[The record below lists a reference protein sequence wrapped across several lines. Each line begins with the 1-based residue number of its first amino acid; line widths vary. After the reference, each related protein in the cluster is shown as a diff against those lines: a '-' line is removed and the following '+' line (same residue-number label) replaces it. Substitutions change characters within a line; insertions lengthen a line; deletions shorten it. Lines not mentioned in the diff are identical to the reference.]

1 MAFEVVQLAEG
12 CYHLQSGANVGV
24 LVQGDQALVIDA
36 GLDDDLGKRIKRTL
50 ESLGV
55 RLGAL
60 ILTHGHADHFGGAA
74 YLRRVLP
81 PFPVYA
87 PHLEAAFISN
97 PALEGIMLSAGAAPI
112 DQLKGKFTL
121 AQPCPVDHLLEVG
134 RLGLLGID
142 VEIVPLAGHSPNQIG
157 VRYGNILFS
166 ADAFL
171 PIPTLQKY
179 PVQFT
184 VHMGQ
189 ALETLE
195 RLNALEGVL
204 FAPGH
209 GTHLTD
215 ARETIAANGAA
226 LRRVIETTAAQL
238 RAAPANDGTLTQQV
252 CAALGDRLP
261 NAVSYG
267 LARAAVQAALV
278 YLYEQGQA
286 EITAGGA
293 WRLK

>member
-24 LVQGDQALVIDA
+24 VVQGDQALVIDA

-50 ESLGV
+50 EGLGV

-74 YLRRVLP
+74 YLRRTLP
-81 PFPVYA
+81 PFPIYA
-87 PHLEAAFISN
+87 PPLEAAFISN
-97 PALEGIMLSAGAAPI
+97 PTLEGMMLSAGAAPI

-121 AQPCPVDHLLEVG
+121 AQACSVDHLLEVG
-134 RLGLLGID
+134 GLHLLGINLE
-142 VEIVPLAGHSPNQIG
+142 VVPLAGHSPNQIG
-157 VRYGNILFS
+157 VRYGHILFS

-171 PIPTLQKY
+171 PVPTLQKY
-179 PVQFT
+179 PVPFT

-195 RLNALEGVL
+195 RLALLEGVL

-209 GTHLTD
+209 GTHLPD
-215 ARETIAANGAA
+215 AKPTIAANVAA
-226 LRRVIETTAAQL
+226 LQRVIEATAAQL
-238 RAAPANDGTLTQQV
+238 RAAPANDGSLTQQV
-252 CAALGDRLP
+252 CAALGDPLP
-261 NAVSYG
+261 NAVGYG

-286 EITAGGA
+286 EIMEGGM
-293 WRLK
+293 WQLR